1 MLGAAT
7 TRILQIP
14 ESILHTQRLDF
25 LHPPVSSKDQSK
37 RLIRLVYNGLRRPL
51 FVNNYSCDGPG
62 EFFARRVRGPVHF
75 GGRML
80 VGRLRPHGGAAA
92 MQRPAL
98 SRHYAS
104 PNLPI
109 EKPAGIPGA

>member
-14 ESILHTQRLDF
+14 ESILHTQRLYF

-62 EFFARRVRGPVHF
+62 RFTTLSASAGMVLYNMGWGIRSTFFSCE
-75 GGRML
+75 
-80 VGRLRPHGGAAA
+80 GAPLAA
-92 MQRPAL
+92 IR
-98 SRHYAS
+98 S
-104 PNLPI
+104 I
-109 EKPAGIPGA
+109 